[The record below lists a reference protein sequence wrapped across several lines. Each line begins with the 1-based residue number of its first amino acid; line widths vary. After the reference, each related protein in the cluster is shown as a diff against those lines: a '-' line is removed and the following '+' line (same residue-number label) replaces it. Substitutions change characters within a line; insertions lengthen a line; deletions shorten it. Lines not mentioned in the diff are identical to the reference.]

1 MGENVAKGLKVLVVD
16 DSAFARTRVRR
27 RLLADPA
34 IADVEMAADGVAG
47 LRKLVE
53 YEPDVITLDVQMPR
67 MDGLQAL
74 REIMATAPTP
84 VVMVSGLT
92 GGDSETTIQAL
103 ELGAVDFFLKPD
115 TSTPE
120 GQAEFD
126 KLPTIVKQAATVTLA
141 KMASTD
147 EAVMRAAM
155 LNQLNTAAPSSRPS
169 SIRSQDMDCLAIIA
183 SSTGGPKALSV
194 VSPRL
199 PADRSTG
206 YLFVQ
211 HMPAGFTKSLAE
223 RLNRT
228 SELEIREAEEGD
240 KLEAGVGLMAPGGRH
255 MTVDGRGLIRL
266 NDGPTVH
273 GVRPCADI
281 TMLSAAK
288 LYGPN
293 IITAVLTGMGVDGRD
308 GVKAIKAVGGSSVV
322 EHESTCAVYGMPR
335 AVAEAGL
342 ADDIVPLDRISAILT
357 KYMNERS
364 KHPVGAIS

>member
-1 MGENVAKGLKVLVVD
+1 M
-16 DSAFARTRVRR
+16 RR
-27 RLLADPA
+27 KLLSDPA
-34 IADVEMAADGVAG
+34 IAEVETAPDGVSA
-47 LRKLVE
+47 LRKIID
-53 YEPDVITLDVQMPR
+53 YGPDVVTLDVQMPR

-120 GQAEFD
+120 GQAALD
-126 KLPTIVKQAATVTLA
+126 RLIAIVKQAATVTLS

-147 EAVMRAAM
+147 EAVMRAAIE
-155 LNQLNTAAPSSRPS
+155 NQMQPTTGRVSRS
-169 SIRSQDMDCLAIIA
+169 TRRSLDMDCLAVIA

-194 VSPRL
+194 VVPQL

-211 HMPAGFTKSLAE
+211 HMPPGFTKSLAE
-223 RLNRT
+223 RLNRL
-228 SELEIREAEEGD
+228 SAVEIKEAEEGD
-240 KLEAGVGLMAPGGRH
+240 KLEAGVGLMAPGGFH
-255 MTVDGRGLIRL
+255 MTVDSKGIVHLDER
-266 NDGPTVH
+266 PTLH
-273 GVRPCADI
+273 GVRPAADY
-281 TMLSAAK
+281 TMKSAAQ
-288 LYGPN
+288 LFGSN
-293 IITAVLTGMGVDGRD
+293 TITAVLTGMGVDGRD
-308 GVKAIKAVGGSSVV
+308 GVRAIKAAGGSSVV

-342 ADDIVPLDRISAILT
+342 ADKIVPLDKVSSVLT
-357 KYMNERS
+357 KYMEQRS
-364 KHPVGAIS
+364 KKPVGAAS

>member
-1 MGENVAKGLKVLVVD
+1 MAEGLKILVVD

-34 IADVEMAADGVAG
+34 VTEVETASDGVSA
-47 LRKLVE
+47 LKKLID
-53 YEPDVITLDVQMPR
+53 YQPDVITLDVQMPR

-120 GQAEFD
+120 GKAALDQLA
-126 KLPTIVKQAATVTLA
+126 TIVKQAATVTLS

-147 EAVMRAAM
+147 EAIMRAAIQ
-155 LNQLNTAAPSSRPS
+155 NQMQPPASRPRS
-169 SIRSQDMDCLAIIA
+169 SGRRSLNLDCLAVIA

-194 VSPRL
+194 VVPQL

-211 HMPAGFTKSLAE
+211 HMPPDFTKSLAE
-223 RLNRT
+223 RLNR
-228 SELEIREAEEGD
+228 SSALEIREAEEGD
-240 KLEAGVGLMAPGGRH
+240 KIEAGVGLMAPGGQH
-255 MTVDGRGLIRL
+255 MRVDSKGLIRL
-266 NDGPTVH
+266 DSGPTLH
-273 GVRPCADI
+273 GVRPAADY
-281 TMLSAAK
+281 TMKSAAQ
-288 LYGPN
+288 LFGAN
-293 IITAVLTGMGVDGRD
+293 TITAVLTGMGVDGRD
-308 GVKAIKAVGGSSVV
+308 GVRAIKAAGGSSVV

-335 AVAEAGL
+335 AVVEAGL
-342 ADDIVPLDRISAILT
+342 ADKIVPLDKVSSILT

-364 KHPVGAIS
+364 KHPVGAVS

>member
-1 MGENVAKGLKVLVVD
+1 VDKVAKGLKILVVD

-34 IADVEMAADGVAG
+34 ITDVETAADGVSA
-47 LRKLVE
+47 LRKIVD
-53 YEPDVITLDVQMPR
+53 YQPDVVTLDVQMPR

-92 GGDSETTIQAL
+92 DGDSDTTIQAL

-120 GQAEFD
+120 GQAE
-126 KLPTIVKQAATVTLA
+126 LNRLAVIVKQAATVTLS

-147 EAVMRAAM
+147 EAIMRAAIER
-155 LNQLNTAAPSSRPS
+155 QLSPKLPSARPS
-169 SIRSQDMDCLAIIA
+169 SGRSLSMDCLAVIA

-194 VSPRL
+194 VVPQL

-211 HMPAGFTKSLAE
+211 HMPPGFTKSLAE
-223 RLNRT
+223 RLNRN
-228 SELEIREAEEGD
+228 SDLDIREAEEGD
-240 KLEAGVGLMAPGGRH
+240 KIEAGVGLMAPGGRH
-255 MTVDGRGLIRL
+255 MTVSARGIIRL
-266 NDGPTVH
+266 NDDPSVH
-273 GVRPCADI
+273 GVRPAADI
-281 TMLSAAK
+281 TMKSAAK
-288 LYGPN
+288 LYGSN
-293 IITAVLTGMGVDGRD
+293 TITAVLTGMGVDGRD
-308 GVKAIKAVGGSSVV
+308 GVRAIKEAGGRSVV

-335 AVAEAGL
+335 AVADAGL
-342 ADDIVPLDRISAILT
+342 ADKIVPLDKVASVLSR
-357 KYMNERS
+357 YMDEQIKR
-364 KHPVGAIS
+364 PIGAVS

>member
-1 MGENVAKGLKVLVVD
+1 MAKGLKILVVD

-34 IADVEMAADGVAG
+34 ITEVETAADGVSA
-47 LRKLVE
+47 LKKIIE
-53 YEPDVITLDVQMPR
+53 FEPDAVTLDVQMPR

-92 GGDSETTIQAL
+92 AGDSETTIQAL

-115 TSTPE
+115 TSTRE
-120 GQAEFD
+120 GQAELD
-126 KLPTIVKQAATVTLA
+126 RLATLVKQAASVKLS

-147 EAVMRAAM
+147 EAIMRMAM
-155 LNQLNTAAPSSRPS
+155 QNQVEASRTVSRPS
-169 SIRSQDMDCLAIIA
+169 SRRTTNIDCLTVIA

-194 VSPRL
+194 LVRQL
-199 PADRSTG
+199 PADLSTG

-211 HMPAGFTKSLAE
+211 HMPPGFTKSLAE
-223 RLNRT
+223 RLNGT
-228 SELEIREAEEGD
+228 SALEIREAEEGD
-240 KLEAGVGLMAPGGRH
+240 KVEAGVGLMAPGGFH
-255 MTVDGRGLIRL
+255 MVVDSHGLIHL
-266 NDGPTVH
+266 EKGPQLH
-273 GVRPCADI
+273 GVRPAADI
-281 TMLSAAK
+281 TRMSAAA

-293 IITAVLTGMGVDGRD
+293 TITAVLTGMGVDGRD
-308 GVKAIKAVGGSSVV
+308 GVRAIKAAGGSSVV

-342 ADDIVPLDRISAILT
+342 ADRIVPLNRIASILT
-357 KYMNERS
+357 KFMDERS
-364 KHPVGAIS
+364 SRPVGAVS

>member
-1 MGENVAKGLKVLVVD
+1 MGEKVANGLKVLVVD

-27 RLLADPA
+27 RLLNDPA
-34 IADVEMAADGVAG
+34 IGDVETAPDGVSA
-47 LRKLVE
+47 LRKLIE
-53 YEPDVITLDVQMPR
+53 YEPDVVTLDVQMPR

-74 REIMATAPTP
+74 SEIMATAPTP

-92 GGDSETTIQAL
+92 DGDSETTIRAL

-120 GQAEFD
+120 GKAALD
-126 KLPTIVKQAATVTLA
+126 RLADIVKQAATVTLS

-155 LNQLNTAAPSSRPS
+155 ENQLNAAASQPRSSR
-169 SIRSQDMDCLAIIA
+169 RSLNMDCLAVIA

-194 VSPRL
+194 VVPQL

-211 HMPAGFTKSLAE
+211 HMPPGFTKSLAE
-223 RLNRT
+223 RLNR
-228 SELEIREAEEGD
+228 SSALEIREAEDGD
-240 KLEAGVGLMAPGGRH
+240 KLEAGVGLMAPGGYH
-255 MTVDGRGLIRL
+255 MKVDSRGIIRL
-266 NDGPTVH
+266 DEGPTIH
-273 GVRPCADI
+273 GVRPAADL
-281 TMLSAAK
+281 TMQSAAK
-288 LYGPN
+288 LYGRN
-293 IITAVLTGMGVDGRD
+293 TITAVLTGMGVDGRD
-308 GVKAIKAVGGSSVV
+308 GVKAIKAAGGSSVV

-342 ADDIVPLDRISAILT
+342 ADRIVPLDKVSGILT
-357 KYMNERS
+357 KYMDERA
-364 KHPVGAIS
+364 KQPIGAVS

>member
-1 MGENVAKGLKVLVVD
+1 MSKGLKVLVVD

-34 IADVEMAADGVAG
+34 ISEVETAPDGVSA
-47 LRKLVE
+47 LRKLTK

-92 GGDSETTIQAL
+92 GGDSATTIQAL

-120 GQAEFD
+120 GLAAFD
-126 KLPTIVKQAATVTLA
+126 QLTTIVKQAATVTLS

-147 EAVMRAAM
+147 EAIMRAAIQ
-155 LNQLNTAAPSSRPS
+155 NQFGAAKSATRPRR
-169 SIRSQDMDCLAIIA
+169 RSLDMECLAVIA

-194 VSPRL
+194 VVPQL

-223 RLNRT
+223 RLNR
-228 SELEIREAEEGD
+228 SSDLEIREAEEGD
-240 KLEAGVGLMAPGGRH
+240 KLEAGVGLMAPGGHH
-255 MTVDGRGLIRL
+255 MTVDSRGIIRL
-266 NDGPTVH
+266 DDRPSLH
-273 GVRPCADI
+273 GVRPAADY
-281 TMLSAAK
+281 TMQSAAA
-288 LYGPN
+288 LFGSN
-293 IITAVLTGMGVDGRD
+293 TVTAVLTGMGVDGRD
-308 GVKAIKAVGGSSVV
+308 GVRAIKEAGGSCVV

-335 AVAEAGL
+335 AVAEAGY
-342 ADDIVPLDRISAILT
+342 ADKIVPLDKVSSTLT
-357 KYMNERS
+357 KFMNERS
-364 KHPVGAIS
+364 KRTVGAAS

>member
-1 MGENVAKGLKVLVVD
+1 MAKGLKILVVD

-34 IADVEMAADGVAG
+34 ITDVETAADGVSA
-47 LRKLVE
+47 LRKIVD
-53 YEPDVITLDVQMPR
+53 YQPDVVTLDVQMPR

-74 REIMATAPTP
+74 REIMATAPIP

-120 GQAEFD
+120 GQAELT
-126 KLPTIVKQAATVTLA
+126 KLVTIVKQAATVTLS

-155 LNQLNTAAPSSRPS
+155 QNQLQSSGRKPRPS
-169 SIRSQDMDCLAIIA
+169 AQRRLGLDCLAVIA
-183 SSTGGPKALSV
+183 SSTVGPKALSV
-194 VSPRL
+194 VVPLL
-199 PADRSTG
+199 PADVSTG

-211 HMPAGFTKSLAE
+211 HMPPDFTRSLAE
-223 RLNRT
+223 RLNKN
-228 SELEIREAEEGD
+228 SPLEIREAKEGD
-240 KLEAGVGLMAPGGRH
+240 KIEAGLGLMAPGGYH
-255 MTVDGRGLIRL
+255 MRVDSRGIIRL
-266 NDGPTVH
+266 GDGPVVH
-273 GVRPCADI
+273 GVRPAADI
-281 TMLSAAK
+281 TMKSAAA

-293 IITAVLTGMGVDGRD
+293 TIAAVLTGMGVDGRD
-308 GVKAIKAVGGSSVV
+308 GVKAIKAAGGSCVV

-342 ADDIVPLDRISAILT
+342 ADKIVPLDKVSAELS
-357 KYMNERS
+357 KFMSDRS
-364 KHPVGAIS
+364 KGAIGAVS

>member
-1 MGENVAKGLKVLVVD
+1 VAEGLKILVVD

-34 IADVEMAADGVAG
+34 ITAVETASDGVAA
-47 LRKLVE
+47 LRKLTD
-53 YEPDVITLDVQMPR
+53 YHPDVITLDVQMPR

-74 REIMATAPTP
+74 REIMTTAPTP

-120 GQAEFD
+120 GKTALD
-126 KLPTIVKQAATVTLA
+126 KLTTIVKQAATVTLS

-147 EAVMRAAM
+147 EAIMRAAIESQM
-155 LNQLNTAAPSSRPS
+155 RPPGSSPRPS
-169 SIRSQDMDCLAIIA
+169 GRRSLDLDCLAVIA

-194 VSPRL
+194 VVPQL

-211 HMPAGFTKSLAE
+211 HMPPDFTKSLAD
-223 RLNRT
+223 RLNR
-228 SELEIREAEEGD
+228 SSALEIREAEEGD
-240 KLEAGVGLMAPGGRH
+240 KIEAGVGLMAPGGYH
-255 MTVDGRGLIRL
+255 MRVDSKGLIRL
-266 NDGPTVH
+266 DRGPTLH
-273 GVRPCADI
+273 GVRPAADY
-281 TMLSAAK
+281 TMKSAAQ
-288 LYGPN
+288 LFGAN
-293 IITAVLTGMGVDGRD
+293 TITAVLTGMGVDGRD
-308 GVKAIKAVGGSSVV
+308 GVRAIKAAGGSSVV

-342 ADDIVPLDRISAILT
+342 ADRIVPLDKVSSVLT

-364 KHPVGAIS
+364 NKPIGAVS

>member
-1 MGENVAKGLKVLVVD
+1 MAKGLKVLVVD

-27 RLLADPA
+27 RLLADTA
-34 IADVEMAADGVAG
+34 ITEVETAPDGVSA
-47 LRKLVE
+47 LKKIID
-53 YEPDVITLDVQMPR
+53 YEPDVVTLDVQMPR

-120 GQAEFD
+120 GKAALD
-126 KLPTIVKQAATVTLA
+126 RLPAIVKQAATVTLS

-155 LNQLNTAAPSSRPS
+155 ETQLQSASKPRSSSR
-169 SIRSQDMDCLAIIA
+169 RSLDMDCLAVIA

-194 VSPRL
+194 VVPQL
-199 PADRSTG
+199 PADVSTG

-211 HMPAGFTKSLAE
+211 HMPPGFTKSLAD
-223 RLNRT
+223 RLNR
-228 SELEIREAEEGD
+228 SSALEIREAEEGD
-240 KLEAGVGLMAPGGRH
+240 KLEAGVGLMAPGGYH
-255 MTVDGRGLIRL
+255 MTVDSRGLIRL
-266 NDGPTVH
+266 DEGPTLH
-273 GVRPCADI
+273 GVRPAADY
-281 TMLSAAK
+281 TMKSAAK
-288 LYGPN
+288 LFGAN
-293 IITAVLTGMGVDGRD
+293 TITAVLTGMGVDGRD
-308 GVKAIKAVGGSSVV
+308 GVRAIKAAGGSSVV

-335 AVAEAGL
+335 AVADAGL
-342 ADDIVPLDRISAILT
+342 ADRIVPLDKVSSILT
-357 KYMNERS
+357 KFMNERS
-364 KHPVGAIS
+364 KRTVGAAS

>member
-1 MGENVAKGLKVLVVD
+1 MGGNVAKGLKVLVVD

-47 LRKLVE
+47 LRKLIE
-53 YEPDVITLDVQMPR
+53 YEPDVVTLDVQMPR
-67 MDGLQAL
+67 MDGLQVL

-120 GQAEFD
+120 GQATFD
-126 KLPTIVKQAATVTLA
+126 QLPTIIKQAATVTLA

-147 EAVMRAAM
+147 EAVMRATM
-155 LNQLNTAAPSSRPS
+155 LNQLSTATPRPRPSSRRP
-169 SIRSQDMDCLAIIA
+169 QNMDCLAIIA

-194 VSPRL
+194 VVPQL

-211 HMPAGFTKSLAE
+211 HMPPDFTKSLAE
-223 RLNRT
+223 RLNKS

-255 MTVDGRGLIRL
+255 MTVDDLGFIRL

-273 GVRPCADI
+273 GIRPSADV
-281 TMLSAAK
+281 TMLSVVN

-308 GVKAIKAVGGSSVV
+308 GVRAIKAAGGSSVV

-342 ADDIVPLDRISAILT
+342 ADDIVPLDKISSVLT
-357 KYMNERS
+357 KYMTERS
-364 KHPVGAIS
+364 KHAAGAIS